1 MNTPRQGCGAIKSA
15 LQMRN
20 TFTSKTRLAGDPF
33 NFSRTVDYSKRNGEI
48 LEKIKWERDRFYCLE
63 RVYSNFFWI
72 CKRAV
77 IVLLDGKLNAHELRT
92 VTDSSKADEI
102 LRLKPVVDLR
112 KEWPEL
118 FSISEES
125 VAKWKDK
132 KDEEKNKLINALLAA
147 AQNIQYR
154 VYRAKKKDIYKKLKG
169 YPALEYVS
177 VPIPSNCLFDL
188 DDL

>member
-1 MNTPRQGCGAIKSA
+1 MNTPRQGGGAIKSA

-72 CKRAV
+72 CKRAI
-77 IVLLDGKLNAHELRT
+77 IVLLDGKLNKQELRI
-92 VTDSSKADEI
+92 VTDSSKVDEI
-102 LRLKPVVDLR
+102 LQLEKVRELR
-112 KEWPEL
+112 KNWSELLSVKEKCPIEWKTKP
-118 FSISEES
+118 
-125 VAKWKDK
+125 
-132 KDEEKNKLINALLAA
+132 DEEIDKRIIDLLKA
-147 AQNIQYR
+147 AQNVQNR
-154 VYRAKKKDIYKKLKG
+154 VYRTRKKDLYKKLKG